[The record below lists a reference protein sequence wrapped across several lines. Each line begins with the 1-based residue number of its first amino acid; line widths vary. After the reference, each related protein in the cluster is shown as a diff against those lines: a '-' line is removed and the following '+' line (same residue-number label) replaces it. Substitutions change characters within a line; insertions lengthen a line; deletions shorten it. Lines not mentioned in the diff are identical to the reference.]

1 MTDLYFPEF
10 TTKLFERAEALML
23 IAFTE
28 VDNPLCFRLPTNDS
42 DGHSVVIFE
51 PAVNLSQRTVSFCRL
66 KSPQPTQ
73 QSCGL
78 QFPCLVHLLHSNT
91 PPSLFHPVQ
100 EAQSVASDGSVL
112 LNCSCVSFS
121 TTRSNR
127 RHDARS
133 CTLAGVITSETQ
145 KFCRQVLHA
154 PAASKLRGTA
164 RR

>member
-1 MTDLYFPEF
+1 
-10 TTKLFERAEALML
+10 ML
-23 IAFTE
+23 IAFAE
-28 VDNPLCFRLPTNDS
+28 VDNPLCFRFPTNDS

-66 KSPQPTQ
+66 KSPTAHSAKLWVTI
-73 QSCGL
+73 SCH
-78 QFPCLVHLLHSNT
+78 LVHLLHSNT

-121 TTRSNR
+121 TDTK

-133 CTLAGVITSETQ
+133 CTLAGVTLSGAQ
-145 KFCRQVLHA
+145 RFCRPVLHA
-154 PAASKLRGTA
+154 PGASKLTDTTHH
-164 RR
+164 

>member
-1 MTDLYFPEF
+1 MF
-10 TTKLFERAEALML
+10 

-66 KSPQPTQ
+66 KSPTAHSAKLWVTI
-73 QSCGL
+73 SCH
-78 QFPCLVHLLHSNT
+78 LVHSLHSNT

-133 CTLAGVITSETQ
+133 CTLAGVTLSGAQKHEIT
-145 KFCRQVLHA
+145 VLNA
-154 PAASKLRGTA
+154 PATSPLLGSCSLRFAHAQPGQ
-164 RR
+164 